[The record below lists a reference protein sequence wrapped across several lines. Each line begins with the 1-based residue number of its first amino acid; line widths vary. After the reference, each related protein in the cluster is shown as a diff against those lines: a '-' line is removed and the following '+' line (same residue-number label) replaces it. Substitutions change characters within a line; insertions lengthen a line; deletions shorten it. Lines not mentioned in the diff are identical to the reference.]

1 MINCTVG
8 LSAKNVPNVLSAY
21 SWLNEKKIVPLQAVK
36 RLMHLLLVLLLSV
49 AVRAEQ
55 PKIVGVAYFDSV
67 EVSLLTCAPHEEV
80 YSLYGHT
87 ALRWHDLH
95 TGEDLAFNWGI
106 FNFHKPFFVARF
118 VFGLTDYELGVTE
131 LKPFSEYYRRWGAM
145 VSEQVLNL
153 TSAEKS
159 SLQKLLADN
168 YKPENRVY
176 RYNYF
181 YDNCST
187 RPRDMIERCLDGKVK
202 YEQRQDYK
210 PTFREMI
217 RQKTSRHDWATEG
230 NDLLLGVRAD
240 LKTTREE
247 QEFLPENLQY
257 DFDHAQIRG
266 NDGSWR
272 PLVKSRRMVVEPGVQ
287 MIEPDFVLSPIEVG
301 VAFLVV
307 SLLVFAVEW
316 KRRRVYV
323 LWDATLMTLTG
334 LAGCVL
340 FVMLFSQHPCT
351 TTNLQVLL
359 LNPAHLFFLPSVVR
373 RRHTRYWT
381 VLPVMLMLLLVGGF
395 FQRYAVLTTFLALCL
410 LTRFLIHL
418 RREK

>member
-1 MINCTVG
+1 
-8 LSAKNVPNVLSAY
+8 
-21 SWLNEKKIVPLQAVK
+21 
-36 RLMHLLLVLLLSV
+36 
-49 AVRAEQ
+49 
-55 PKIVGVAYFDSV
+55 
-67 EVSLLTCAPHEEV
+67 
-80 YSLYGHT
+80 
-87 ALRWHDLH
+87 
-95 TGEDLAFNWGI
+95 
-106 FNFHKPFFVARF
+106 
-118 VFGLTDYELGVTE
+118 
-131 LKPFSEYYRRWGAM
+131 
-145 VSEQVLNL
+145 
-153 TSAEKS
+153 
-159 SLQKLLADN
+159 
-168 YKPENRVY
+168 
-176 RYNYF
+176 
-181 YDNCST
+181 
-187 RPRDMIERCLDGKVK
+187 
-202 YEQRQDYK
+202 
-210 PTFREMI
+210 
-217 RQKTSRHDWATEG
+217 
-230 NDLLLGVRAD
+230 
-240 LKTTREE
+240 
-247 QEFLPENLQY
+247 
-257 DFDHAQIRG
+257 
-266 NDGSWR
+266 
-272 PLVKSRRMVVEPGVQ
+272 